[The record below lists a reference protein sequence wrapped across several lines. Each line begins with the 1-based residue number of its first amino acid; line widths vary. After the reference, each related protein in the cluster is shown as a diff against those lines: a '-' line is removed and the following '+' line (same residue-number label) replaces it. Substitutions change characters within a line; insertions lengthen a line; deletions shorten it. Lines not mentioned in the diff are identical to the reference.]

1 VLIEQNVIKTPGI
14 TKKINIVIPITYCQV
29 SLSLWR
35 NPWEYGNKIFE
46 EIDKEFSDAEQML
59 SRLFRTVREP
69 NPPFETFPYYYGYQI
84 TVGPDGRPRI
94 REFGNAKP
102 ASRGLMQQSAVRE
115 PLVDTSFDEKDNS
128 LTITAEL
135 PGITKQD
142 IKLEIAE
149 GVITIHA
156 EKGDKRYH
164 TEVPVDEQLDADTA
178 KSTYTNGILELK
190 INSKKIPKAK
200 AKEIKVE

>member
-1 VLIEQNVIKTPGI
+1 M
-14 TKKINIVIPITYCQV
+14 

-35 NPWEYGNKIFE
+35 NPWEHGNKIFE
-46 EIDKEFSDAEQML
+46 EIDREFSDAEQML
-59 SRLFRTVREP
+59 NRLFRTIREP
-69 NPPFETFPYYYGYQI
+69 NPTFEKFPYYYGYQI

-102 ASRGLMQQSAVRE
+102 ASRGLMQQSAVRQ

-128 LTITAEL
+128 FTITAEL

-142 IKLEIAE
+142 IKLEISQ
-149 GVITIHA
+149 GIVTIHA

-164 TEVPVDEQLDADTA
+164 TEVPVDEELDADTA
-178 KSTYTNGILELK
+178 KATYTNGILELK

>member
-1 VLIEQNVIKTPGI
+1 MT
-14 TKKINIVIPITYCQV
+14 
-29 SLSLWR
+29 LWR
-35 NPWEYGNKIFE
+35 NPWDYTNRIFE
-46 EIDKEFSDAEQML
+46 ELDKEFTDAEQML

-69 NPPFETFPYYYGYQI
+69 RPTFDTFPYYYGYQI

-102 ASRGLMQQSAVRE
+102 ASRGLMQQSSVRE
-115 PLVDTSFDEKDNS
+115 PLVDTAFDEKDNT

-149 GVITIHA
+149 GLITIHA
-156 EKGDKRYH
+156 EKGDKKYH
-164 TEVPVDEQLDADTA
+164 TEVPVDNEIDAESA
-178 KSTYTNGILELK
+178 KATYTNGILELK
-190 INSKKIPKAK
+190 LKSKRSPKPK
-200 AKEIKVE
+200 PKEIKVE